1 MFAIMSSNKKGE
13 KTESK
18 SRDDVPETFEETKSR
33 EEEWKL
39 AGKKVDE
46 NAKDKA

>member
-1 MFAIMSSNKKGE
+1 MSATKKKE
-13 KTESK
+13 NETPS
-18 SRDDVPETFEETKSR
+18 TFEETKSR

-46 NAKDKA
+46 KAKE